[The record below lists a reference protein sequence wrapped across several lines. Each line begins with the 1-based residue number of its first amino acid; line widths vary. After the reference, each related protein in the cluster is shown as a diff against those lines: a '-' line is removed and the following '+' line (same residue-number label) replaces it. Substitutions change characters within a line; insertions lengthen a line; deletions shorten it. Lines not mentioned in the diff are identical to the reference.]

1 MQENYENI
9 QTAGAELFA
18 ISSENIETTKKTVE
32 NIGLSFPVL
41 ADADKTVIN
50 AYNVLDQTDT
60 SIARPAAFIVST
72 DGKIAWKSIDAQ
84 NTRVPT
90 ATILTELGKL

>member
-32 NIGLSFPVL
+32 NIELSFPVL

-50 AYNVLDQTDT
+50 AYNVLDQTNT

-72 DGKIAWKSIDAQ
+72 DGKIAWKSIDTQ